1 MIQIKWNAN
10 RDFAFNKWPRFRS
23 SFDMRKQPCGV
34 SKASATVAL
43 RIENYVTAKFPTN
56 D

>member
-1 MIQIKWNAN
+1 MLTGISLLTNG
-10 RDFAFNKWPRFRS
+10 RDFRS